1 MNLLKKGPEI
11 KLSELKVPSAFTDL
25 YHDLRD
31 RHLLPLLAVLAIAIV
46 AVPIALSQTSGSS
59 GSRAGGGI
67 ALAAP
72 SVATSRSDQLVV
84 AKAAPGLHPYRRRLG
99 YLHAKDPFKQQYAK
113 AESTSSAI
121 SSTTSGASE
130 SGSSS
135 TSASSSEAG
144 STPVTSASRQ
154 AGGESATTTSHPTYF
169 SYAIDV
175 RVISGGPQTGAAS
188 PSKSKP
194 LMRRNLP
201 ELTALPS
208 RREPAAIFMGV
219 TQDGKKALLTLSS
232 DIDSAFGEGR
242 CLLGAQTCQLM
253 ALEPGLPETFVYGRQ
268 NRTFKIE
275 LLKVHLVASKLHS
288 VTGASKSGH

>member
-1 MNLLKKGPEI
+1 MNMLKKGPEI
-11 KLSELKVPSAFTDL
+11 KLSELNVPSALTDL

-31 RHLLPLLAVLAIAIV
+31 RHLLPLLAVLAIAII

-59 GSRAGGGI
+59 GSRAGEGI

-72 SVATSRSDQLVV
+72 SVATSRSGQLVV

-135 TSASSSEAG
+135 TSASSPEAG
-144 STPVTSASRQ
+144 STPVTSASHQ
-154 AGGESATTTSHPTYF
+154 AGESTTTSHPTYF

-208 RREPAAIFMGV
+208 RKKPAAIFMGV

-288 VTGASKSGH
+288 ATGTSKSGH

>member
-1 MNLLKKGPEI
+1 MNMLKKGPEI
-11 KLSELKVPSAFTDL
+11 KLSELNVPSALTDL
-25 YHDLRD
+25 YYDLRD
-31 RHLLPLLAVLAIAIV
+31 RHLLPLLAVLAMAII

-59 GSRAGGGI
+59 GSRA
-67 ALAAP
+67 AKESLLAAP
-72 SVATSRSDQLVV
+72 SVATSRSGQLVV

-135 TSASSSEAG
+135 TSASSPEAG
-144 STPVTSASRQ
+144 STPVTSASHQ
-154 AGGESATTTSHPTYF
+154 AGESTTTSHPTYF

-175 RVISGGPQTGAAS
+175 RVISGTPQTGAAS

-208 RREPAAIFMGV
+208 RKEPAAIFMGV

-288 VTGASKSGH
+288 AAGTSKSGH

>member
-1 MNLLKKGPEI
+1 M
-11 KLSELKVPSAFTDL
+11 
-25 YHDLRD
+25 
-31 RHLLPLLAVLAIAIV
+31 
-46 AVPIALSQTSGSS
+46 
-59 GSRAGGGI
+59 
-67 ALAAP
+67 
-72 SVATSRSDQLVV
+72 

-121 SSTTSGASE
+121 SSTTSRRRRRIGLPQVPLRRRPKPVRHRSRPHRARRAGNRRRRRAS
-130 SGSSS
+130 
-135 TSASSSEAG
+135 
-144 STPVTSASRQ
+144 
-154 AGGESATTTSHPTYF
+154 PTYF

-175 RVISGGPQTGAAS
+175 RVISGGPQTGTAS

-288 VTGASKSGH
+288 VTGSLEERSLSAVARRCRPEENDGISPDRGRSVGFRPASRSRRPAPGRGRKESPSCGPSHRGERSAPGRRCCRRVAR

>member
-1 MNLLKKGPEI
+1 MNMLKKGPEI
-11 KLSELKVPSAFTDL
+11 KLSELNVPSALTDL

-31 RHLLPLLAVLAIAIV
+31 RHLLPLLAVLAIAII

-59 GSRAGGGI
+59 GSRAGEGI

-72 SVATSRSDQLVV
+72 SVATSRSGQLVV

-135 TSASSSEAG
+135 TSASSPEAG
-144 STPVTSASRQ
+144 STPVTSASHQ
-154 AGGESATTTSHPTYF
+154 AGESTTTSHPTYF

-208 RREPAAIFMGV
+208 RKKPAAIFMGV

-288 VTGASKSGH
+288 APGTSKSGH

>member
-1 MNLLKKGPEI
+1 MNMLKKGPEI
-11 KLSELKVPSAFTDL
+11 KLSELNVPSALTDL

-31 RHLLPLLAVLAIAIV
+31 RHLLPLLAVLAIAII

-59 GSRAGGGI
+59 GSRAGEGI

-72 SVATSRSDQLVV
+72 SVATSRSGQLVV

-135 TSASSSEAG
+135 TSASSPEAG
-144 STPVTSASRQ
+144 STPVTSASHQ
-154 AGGESATTTSHPTYF
+154 AGESTTTSHPTYF

-208 RREPAAIFMGV
+208 RKEPAAIFMGV

-288 VTGASKSGH
+288 ATGTSKSGH